1 MAGDARRAVGPGP
14 ARASELLPSDGD
26 GHGPHHLRRPLTR
39 EARRTSAGRGVT
51 GHALE
56 MSITPLHSYVCAT
69 MRAGRLFLVGDAV
82 HVVPPTGAKGLN
94 LAISDAKQ
102 LADGFRR
109 YYEGHDSESLDRYGE
124 RALSRVWKAVRFS
137 WWMTNLT

>member
-1 MAGDARRAVGPGP
+1 M
-14 ARASELLPSDGD
+14 
-26 GHGPHHLRRPLTR
+26 
-39 EARRTSAGRGVT
+39 T

-137 WWMTNLT
+137 WWMTNLTHRISAEPIERQIQLAELEFTRDSVAAQTAIAENFWGLD

>member
-1 MAGDARRAVGPGP
+1 
-14 ARASELLPSDGD
+14 
-26 GHGPHHLRRPLTR
+26 
-39 EARRTSAGRGVT
+39 
-51 GHALE
+51 
-56 MSITPLHSYVCAT
+56 
-69 MRAGRLFLVGDAV
+69 
-82 HVVPPTGAKGLN
+82 

-137 WWMTNLT
+137 WWMTNLTHRISAEPIERQIQLAELEFTRDSVAAQTAIAENFWGLD